1 MQTNKYSSYNWM
13 LRIEYSDKRSEH
25 RLYKTESGACKA
37 GKTAMQKYGAQ
48 KCRIFKEVGSVRQ
61 LSLFEIEPEY

>member
-1 MQTNKYSSYNWM
+1 MTKKNTGNWM
-13 LRIEYSDKRSEH
+13 LRIEYSERRAEN
-25 RLYKTESGACKA
+25 RLYKTENGACKA
-37 GKTAMQKYGAQ
+37 GRKAMQKYGAV

>member
-1 MQTNKYSSYNWM
+1 MQTSKYSDYNWI

-25 RLYKTESGACKA
+25 RLYKTENGACKA
-37 GKTAMQKYGAQ
+37 GKKAMERDGAQ

-61 LSLFEIEPEY
+61 ISLFEIEPEY

>member
-1 MQTNKYSSYNWM
+1 MSKNTGEWM
-13 LRIEYSDKRSEH
+13 LRIEYSDKRAEN
-25 RLYKTESGACKA
+25 RLYKTEGGACKA
-37 GKTAMQKYGAQ
+37 GKKAMERYGAK